1 MPAAVY
7 PAPMTALPEPRE
19 PATPERRLDRAS
31 LRTVDETS
39 AGGLVLDLSTPVPQ
53 VALIAR
59 RDRRGRLVWS
69 LPKGHQEAGETLED
83 AAVREIREE
92 TGIEG
97 RVVASLGP
105 IEFWFMTP
113 DRRVHKTV
121 HHYMLEAHG
130 GELSDE
136 DLEVVE
142 VAWVPLDEV
151 AARLRYPDERR
162 LVDKVYAILEGRG
175 TPAPRA
181 KMPPDGRPLQ

>member
-1 MPAAVY
+1 M
-7 PAPMTALPEPRE
+7 
-19 PATPERRLDRAS
+19 
-31 LRTVDETS
+31 
-39 AGGLVLDLSTPVPQ
+39 LDLSTPVPQ

-121 HHYMLEAHG
+121 HHYMLEAQG

-142 VAWVPLDEV
+142 VAWVPLNEV
-151 AARLRYPDERR
+151 ASRLRYPDERR
-162 LVDKVYAILEGRG
+162 LVDKVYDILERRG
-175 TPAPRA
+175 ASAPSETS
-181 KMPPDGRPLQ
+181 PDQGGSLQ